1 MTRILLS
8 FLCFLVAVPGFLAA
22 VPVFLAAVPVFLVA
36 VPVFLVAVP
45 AAFAQPTVSA
55 VRIGA
60 HPDKT
65 RFVMEMSER
74 PRYRVFTL
82 PDPFRVV
89 IDLPEFQWVPG
100 QGAPGQG
107 APGRV
112 EPGQVGPGLRGGLIS
127 AMRFGLFAPGTS
139 RVVLDVSGP
148 VRVKSVFLIAP
159 AAGYPYRFVVDV
171 VPVSRE
177 DFFAAAR
184 GRAIVSDPPLAA
196 TQSALAAPPKP
207 KTDQR
212 PTIVIDPGHGGIDPG
227 ARSITGVDEKKI
239 ALIYARELKRQL
251 EASGHYRVHL
261 TREKDIFIRLRNRVA
276 IAERMGG
283 DLFISLHANNHE
295 SPKIRGVSIYSL
307 SEKASDA
314 QAAALAA
321 EENKAD
327 IIAGIDLSDQ
337 TEVVSKILI
346 DLAQRETMNLS
357 KQFANT
363 LVGEVGKV
371 TKLLGNTHRS
381 AGFVVLKS
389 ATVPSVLIEIGYLSN
404 RAEERLLRS
413 KKHRVRVTR
422 AIIEAIEAYFA
433 RQDTLNRS

>member
-1 MTRILLS
+1 MESSLILGGFDPPTFIRSMSRILLS
-8 FLCFLVAVPGFLAA
+8 FLCLLVAA
-22 VPVFLAAVPVFLVA
+22 
-36 VPVFLVAVP
+36 P

-55 VRIGA
+55 VRIGT

-82 PDPFRVV
+82 ADPFRVV
-89 IDLPEFQWVPG
+89 IDLPELQWVPG
-100 QGAPGQG
+100 QGVPG
-107 APGRV
+107 V
-112 EPGQVGPGLRGGLIS
+112 RGGLIS

-139 RVVLDVSGP
+139 RVVLDVSAP
-148 VRVKSVFLIAP
+148 VRVKRVFLITP
-159 AAGYPYRFVVDV
+159 KAGYPYRFVVDM

-184 GRAIVSDPPLAA
+184 GGAVVSDPPLAP

-207 KTDQR
+207 KTDER

-227 ARSITGVDEKKI
+227 ARSITGVDEKTI

-261 TREKDIFIRLRNRVA
+261 TREKDIFIRLRDRIA
-276 IAERMGG
+276 IAERMEGE
-283 DLFISLHANNHE
+283 LLISLHANNHD

-314 QAAALAA
+314 EAEALAA
-321 EENKAD
+321 KENKAD

-337 TEVVSKILI
+337 TETVSKILI

-381 AGFVVLKS
+381 AGFAVLKS

-413 KKHRVRVTR
+413 RKHRTRVTG
-422 AIIEAIEAYFA
+422 AILKAIEAYFA

>member
-1 MTRILLS
+1 M
-8 FLCFLVAVPGFLAA
+8 
-22 VPVFLAAVPVFLVA
+22 PVFLVA

-100 QGAPGQG
+100 QGAPG
-107 APGRV
+107 RV

-171 VPVSRE
+171 VPVSRA

-184 GRAIVSDPPLAA
+184 GGAVVSDPPLAP
-196 TQSALAAPPKP
+196 TQSGLAAPP
-207 KTDQR
+207 
-212 PTIVIDPGHGGIDPG
+212 
-227 ARSITGVDEKKI
+227 
-239 ALIYARELKRQL
+239 
-251 EASGHYRVHL
+251 
-261 TREKDIFIRLRNRVA
+261 
-276 IAERMGG
+276 
-283 DLFISLHANNHE
+283 
-295 SPKIRGVSIYSL
+295 
-307 SEKASDA
+307 
-314 QAAALAA
+314 
-321 EENKAD
+321 
-327 IIAGIDLSDQ
+327 
-337 TEVVSKILI
+337 
-346 DLAQRETMNLS
+346 
-357 KQFANT
+357 
-363 LVGEVGKV
+363 
-371 TKLLGNTHRS
+371 
-381 AGFVVLKS
+381 
-389 ATVPSVLIEIGYLSN
+389 
-404 RAEERLLRS
+404 
-413 KKHRVRVTR
+413 
-422 AIIEAIEAYFA
+422 
-433 RQDTLNRS
+433 

>member
-1 MTRILLS
+1 MTRVLLS
-8 FLCFLVAVPGFLAA
+8 FLCFLVAVP
-22 VPVFLAAVPVFLVA
+22 VFLVA
-36 VPVFLVAVP
+36 VPGFSVAVP

-65 RFVMEMSER
+65 RFVMELSER

-82 PDPFRVV
+82 ADPFRVV
-89 IDLPEFQWVPG
+89 IDLPELQWVPG
-100 QGAPGQG
+100 QGVSGQG
-107 APGRV
+107 VPGV
-112 EPGQVGPGLRGGLIS
+112 RGGLIS

-139 RVVLDVSGP
+139 RVVLDVRAP
-148 VRVKSVFLIAP
+148 VRVKRVFLITP
-159 AAGYPYRFVVDV
+159 KEGYPYRFVVDM
-171 VPVSRE
+171 VPVSRA

-184 GRAIVSDPPLAA
+184 GGAVVSDPPLAPP
-196 TQSALAAPPKP
+196 QSALAPPPKP
-207 KTDQR
+207 KTDER
-212 PTIVIDPGHGGIDPG
+212 PTNVIDPAHGGVDPA
-227 ARSITGVDEKKI
+227 ARSLTGIDEKKI
-239 ALIYARELKRQL
+239 ALIYAGELKRQL
-251 EASGHYRVHL
+251 DASGHYRVQL
-261 TREKDIFIRLRNRVA
+261 TREKDIFIRLRDRIA
-276 IAERMGG
+276 IAERMAG
-283 DLFISLHANNHE
+283 DLLISLHANNHD

-314 QAAALAA
+314 EAAALAA
-321 EENKAD
+321 RENKAD
-327 IIAGIDLSDQ
+327 IIAGVDLSDQ

-381 AGFVVLKS
+381 AGFAVLKS

-413 KKHRVRVTR
+413 RKHRQRVTG
-422 AIIEAIEAYFA
+422 AIIKAIEAYFA

>member
-8 FLCFLVAVPGFLAA
+8 FLCFLVAVPGFLA
-22 VPVFLAAVPVFLVA
+22 A

-207 KTDQR
+207 KTDRR
-212 PTIVIDPGHGGIDPG
+212 PTIVIDPG

-261 TREKDIFIRLRNRVA
+261 TREKDIFIRLRNRIA

-422 AIIEAIEAYFA
+422 AIIKAIEAYFA